1 MGLIGSR
8 VASSSALG
16 RGSVVAS
23 TGVLASMAVDSGAV
37 LIITGTTST
46 DRGAANFTAVSVAA
60 KTSTAA
66 VAGTSTAAG
75 ASAAVTQSVVETQ
88 SAVVAAFTAEE
99 VSTVVD
105 TVAAATADAG
115 KFLRSSTP
123 QTAGSTLCRPF
134 PFWVRI
140 RYENE
145 AMLLPSAKNPT
156 TRNALVVAT
165 MLGVVECG

>member
-1 MGLIGSR
+1 
-8 VASSSALG
+8 
-16 RGSVVAS
+16 
-23 TGVLASMAVDSGAV
+23 MAVDSGAV

-105 TVAAATADAG
+105 TVAAATAAATADAG